1 MVRDAPDSN
10 WDRIISLTTG
20 ASYNNAEPQI
30 RTETPFYMAT
40 SSFQDY
46 FLTFRINSSEV
57 YVESSIRIE
66 LISYIALAV
75 KLTARSTYTNTP
87 LKTRT
92 FLTSFGD
99 WYST

>member
-1 MVRDAPDSN
+1 MFCMIHIELDSYTQH
-10 WDRIISLTTG
+10 I
-20 ASYNNAEPQI
+20 AHAAESQI

-40 SSFQDY
+40 SSFQNY
-46 FLTFRINSSEV
+46 FLTFRINSAEV

-75 KLTARSTYTNTP
+75 NLTARSTYTNTP

-99 WYST
+99 WYSTG